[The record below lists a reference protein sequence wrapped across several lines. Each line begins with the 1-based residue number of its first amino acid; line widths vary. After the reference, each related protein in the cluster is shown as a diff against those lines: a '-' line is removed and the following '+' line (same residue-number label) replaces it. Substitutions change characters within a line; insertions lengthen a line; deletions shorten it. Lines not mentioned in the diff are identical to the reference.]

1 MERTAQSL
9 TGRVLDGRYRLE
21 EQIARGGMA
30 TVHRA
35 TDLRLDRTVA
45 VKVMHDG
52 LAHDDDF
59 VRRFQREARAA
70 ARLSHPGVVAVFDT
84 GDDDGTLYL
93 VMELVG
99 GRTLRQLIR
108 EEAPLRPVR
117 ALRLVESVLEA
128 LGAAHA
134 AGIVHRDVKPE
145 NVLVTEEGRVK
156 VADFGLS
163 RAVSAD
169 TQHTATGEILIGTVS
184 YLSPELVVDG
194 RADARADVYATGVVL
209 FELLTASK
217 PHQADSPIQVAYKHV
232 HEDVPA
238 PSSRVDGVPD
248 YVDALVARATARTTE
263 LRPADARVL
272 LHQVRQVRLALEQG
286 VTHDSEL
293 TADLTPLLLSART
306 SSDRGPAPDPVPD
319 VSTDELPEILEARDV
334 VQQHE
339 LVGAGVATGSA
350 RSHEPTGEVYDQERD
365 RGATAVAAPPVA
377 PPASRPDAR
386 SSAGPGAP
394 APARPRRSRRGPVA
408 LLLVLLLAAGAG
420 VAGWWFGVA
429 RYTETP
435 AVLGMTQA
443 AAEQRLGDAGL
454 SLDVGDPAYSETVER
469 GRVISSDPAP
479 GDRVLDEGTVDVV
492 VSLGPERY
500 DVPDVAGSSVDDAQQ
515 ALLDTNLTYGGSTE
529 RFHEEVPEGEVITT
543 DPRPGTELKRDAA
556 VDLVV
561 SKGPKPIE
569 IPDLTGRDADRA
581 AQALGERGFEVDTSE
596 EHSDSVAEGRVIS
609 QTPDSGTGVRGDTV
623 ELVVSLGPVM
633 VDVPR
638 VIGMGVD
645 AAVAELEAAGFR
657 VDQQRSDVYIGVQ
670 YVVSQSP
677 SGGSARKGS
686 TVTIGIV

>member
-93 VMELVG
+93 VMELVE

-128 LGAAHA
+128 LGAAHT

-145 NVLVTEEGRVK
+145 NVLVTGEGRVK

-263 LRPADARVL
+263 LRPTDARVL

-293 TADLTPLLLSART
+293 TADLTPLLAASRT
-306 SSDRGPAPDPVPD
+306 GDDEAETPD

-339 LVGAGVATGSA
+339 LVGAGVGGTGW
-350 RSHEPTGEVYDQERD
+350 SHEPTGEVYDQERD
-365 RGATAVAAPPVA
+365 RAVTGPTVA
-377 PPASRPDAR
+377 PP
-386 SSAGPGAP
+386 GPP
-394 APARPRRSRRGPVA
+394 ATPARPRRSRRGPLA

-420 VAGWWFGVA
+420 IGGWWFGVA

-443 AAEQRLGDAGL
+443 AAEQRLDAAGL
-454 SLDVGDPAYSETVER
+454 SLDVGEPAYSETVEK
-469 GRVISSDPAP
+469 GMVISSDPAP
-479 GDRVLDEGTVDVV
+479 GDRVLDEGTVGVV
-492 VSLGPERY
+492 LSLGPERY

-515 ALLDTNLTYGGSTE
+515 ALLDTNLAYGGSTE
-529 RFHEEVPEGEVITT
+529 RFDEEVPEGEVITT
-543 DPRPGTELKRDAA
+543 DPRPGTELKRDAS

-561 SKGPKPIE
+561 SKGPRPIE

-581 AQALGERGFEVDTSE
+581 ARALGERGFEVETSE
-596 EHSDSVAEGRVIS
+596 EHSDTVPQGRVIS
-609 QTPDSGTGVRGDTV
+609 QSPDSGTGVRGDTV

-633 VDVPR
+633 VEVPR

-645 AAVAELEAAGFR
+645 AAVARLQEAGFE
-657 VDQQRSDVYIGVQ
+657 VDRQRSDVYIGVQ

>member
-128 LGAAHA
+128 LAAAHA

-169 TQHTATGEILIGTVS
+169 TQHTATGEVLIGTVS

-306 SSDRGPAPDPVPD
+306 GSDREPTPDPAPDVT
-319 VSTDELPEILEARDV
+319 TDELPEILEAREV

-339 LVGAGVATGSA
+339 LVGAGVGTASG

-365 RGATAVAAPPVA
+365 RGATVVAAPPVP
-377 PPASRPDAR
+377 PPATRP
-386 SSAGPGAP
+386 GTPG
-394 APARPRRSRRGPVA
+394 PARPRRSRRGPVA

-429 RYTETP
+429 RYTDTP

-443 AAEQRLGDAGL
+443 AAEQRLDAAGL

-469 GRVISSDPAP
+469 GLVISSDPAP
-479 GDRVLDEGTVDVV
+479 GDRVLDAGTVDVV
-492 VSLGPERY
+492 LSLGPERY
-500 DVPDVAGSSVDDAQQ
+500 DVPDLAGSSVDDAQQ

-561 SKGPKPIE
+561 SRGPEPIE

-609 QTPDSGTGVRGDTV
+609 QSPDSGTGVRGDTV

-645 AAVAELEAAGFR
+645 AAVAELEAAGFQVER
-657 VDQQRSDVYIGVQ
+657 QRSNVYIGVQ